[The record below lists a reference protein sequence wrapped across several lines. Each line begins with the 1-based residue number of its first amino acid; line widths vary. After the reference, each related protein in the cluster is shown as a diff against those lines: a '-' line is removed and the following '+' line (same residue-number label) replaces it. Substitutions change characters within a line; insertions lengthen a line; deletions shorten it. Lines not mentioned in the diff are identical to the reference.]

1 MIACL
6 IFNLVRGISEEVTTN
21 LINTKK
27 EISMK
32 RIYISDLLLAKEV
45 HSGNTESVERFYG
58 KYADALF
65 AYIYHHTN
73 NCSDYT
79 EDIWQESLLAIFKA
93 IDKYRGK
100 SSLFTWMCG
109 IAKRKIADFYRKKE
123 NHLDIAGAPNDY
135 SNRELI
141 NTQSDFFE
149 DEFIQQQGRVTVIE
163 TLMSLNENYRQVLI
177 EKYVEG
183 LSIKDIAKK
192 SKRTSKSVESLLGR
206 AKKAFRQSYEK
217 LLERNE

>member
-1 MIACL
+1 M
-6 IFNLVRGISEEVTTN
+6 IFNLVRGISEEGSTN

-27 EISMK
+27 EISIK

-45 HSGNTESVERFYG
+45 HSGNTESVERFYW

-79 EDIWQESLLAIFKA
+79 KDIWQESLLAIFKA

-123 NHLDIAGAPNDY
+123 NHLDFAGAPNDY

-141 NTQSDFFE
+141 NMQSDFFE

-183 LSIKDIAKK
+183 LGIKDIAQNP
-192 SKRTSKSVESLLGR
+192 RGH
-206 AKKAFRQSYEK
+206 Q
-217 LLERNE
+217 NQ